1 MQNPHVTTARLEQIH
16 AWLRNRP
23 GIDPYTLAPAS
34 EDASFRRYYRIE
46 TGADTRILMDAPP
59 GKEDCRPFLDIN
71 RRLSAAGVNVP
82 TIHASDVEQGFILME
97 DFGSALYL
105 DQLTEGNATSLYT
118 DAIDALTRMQRAT
131 DVRGLPLYDEGLL
144 LAEMRLFR
152 DWLVEKH
159 LRISLD
165 QNEESMLNQAC
176 EVLIANALEQPRTF
190 VHRDYHSRNLMLTPR
205 GNPGVLDYQDAVFGP
220 ISYDLVSLLKDCYIR
235 WPGEQIRAWVAD
247 YRRKVAS
254 ALATDVEEERFLR
267 WFDLMGAQRHLKASG
282 IFARLWHRD
291 GKAGFLRDIPRTL
304 SYIVA
309 LRDQYPE
316 LAGLGDFIAERVLPA
331 LAAPLGR

>member
-1 MQNPHVTTARLEQIH
+1 MQNPHMTTARLEQIH
-16 AWLRNRP
+16 AWLKNGP
-23 GIDPYTLAPAS
+23 GMDSYTLAPAS
-34 EDASFRRYYRIE
+34 EDASFRRYYRVDA
-46 TGADTRILMDAPP
+46 GAGTRILMDAPP

-71 RRLSAAGVNVP
+71 RRLAAAGVNVP
-82 TIHASDVEQGFILME
+82 AIHASDMDLGFILMD

-105 DQLTEGNATSLYT
+105 DRLTEENAESLYA
-118 DAIDALTRMQRAT
+118 DAIDALTRMQRAA
-131 DVRGLPLYDEGLL
+131 DARGLPWYDERLL

-165 QNEESMLNQAC
+165 RDEETLLNRAF
-176 EVLIANALEQPRTF
+176 EALLANALEQPQTF
-190 VHRDYHSRNLMLTPR
+190 VHRDYHSRNLMLTPC
-205 GNPGVLDYQDAVFGP
+205 GNPGVLDYQDAVYGP

-235 WPGEQIRAWVAD
+235 WPGKRIRAWISD
-247 YRRKVAS
+247 YRRKIEPAVV
-254 ALATDVEEERFLR
+254 VEEDRFLR

-304 SYIVA
+304 SYIVD

-316 LAGLGDFIAERVLPA
+316 LAGLADFIDARVLPA
-331 LAAPLGR
+331 LAAPPGQ

>member
-1 MQNPHVTTARLEQIH
+1 MTTGRLEQIH
-16 AWLRNRP
+16 AWLRNSP
-23 GIDPYTLAPAS
+23 GMNSYTLAPAS
-34 EDASFRRYYRIE
+34 EDASFRRYFRIDA
-46 TGADTRILMDAPP
+46 GAGTRILMDAPP

-71 RRLSAAGVNVP
+71 RRLAAAGVNVP
-82 TIHASDVEQGFILME
+82 AIHASDVDLGFILMD

-105 DQLTEGNATSLYT
+105 DRLTEENADSLYT

-131 DVRGLPLYDEGLL
+131 DIRGLPWYDERLL

-152 DWLVEKH
+152 EWLVEKH
-159 LRISLD
+159 LRISLNRD
-165 QNEESMLNQAC
+165 EETLLNRTFEA
-176 EVLIANALEQPRTF
+176 LIANALEQPRTF
-190 VHRDYHSRNLMLTPR
+190 VHRDYHSRNLMLTPC
-205 GNPGVLDYQDAVFGP
+205 GNPGMLDYQDAVYGP

-235 WPGEQIRAWVAD
+235 WPGERIRAWVSD
-247 YRRKVAS
+247 YCRKIEPAV
-254 ALATDVEEERFLR
+254 DVEEERFPR

-304 SYIVA
+304 SYIVD

-316 LAGLGDFIAERVLPA
+316 LAGLADFIDARVLPA
-331 LAAPLGR
+331 LATPPGR